1 MNNKRRKAIITL
13 LIIFLM
19 GFVIGLL
26 AGLACS
32 GGAARDA
39 VIEDEEAADEVVEL
53 VQKAVEHSPEAKESK
68 TAKSSPKE
76 IIYHR
81 KRLPYSKLFND
92 LNEEHLNVAKR
103 TGLKR
108 VPKNRAEVES
118 EGLVEIKDNDLY
130 IIYDL
135 RYSVPYLTKNAARE
149 LEAIA
154 QAFSDSL
161 RNHGLLDYK
170 LVVSSVLRTEDDVLR
185 LRRSGNPNASANSA
199 HCYGTTF
206 DIAYTRYYREDES
219 KEFMQPFEL
228 TKVLGEVLL
237 DRRNAGHCLV
247 KYERQEHCFHIT
259 AK

>member
-53 VQKAVEHSPEAKESK
+53 VQKAVEHKPEAKESK
-68 TAKSSPKE
+68 AAKSSPKE

-81 KRLPYSKLFND
+81 KRPPYSKLFND

-135 RYSVPYLTKNAARE
+135 RYSVPFLTKNAARE

>member
-53 VQKAVEHSPEAKESK
+53 VQKAVEHKPEAKESK
-68 TAKSSPKE
+68 AAKSSPKE

-81 KRLPYSKLFND
+81 KRLPYSKLCND

-135 RYSVPYLTKNAARE
+135 RYSVPFLTKNAARE

>member
-1 MNNKRRKAIITL
+1 M
-13 LIIFLM
+13 
-19 GFVIGLL
+19 
-26 AGLACS
+26 
-32 GGAARDA
+32 
-39 VIEDEEAADEVVEL
+39 
-53 VQKAVEHSPEAKESK
+53 
-68 TAKSSPKE
+68 
-76 IIYHR
+76 
-81 KRLPYSKLFND
+81 
-92 LNEEHLNVAKR
+92 NEEHLNVAKR

-135 RYSVPYLTKNAARE
+135 RYSVPFLTKNAARE

>member
-39 VIEDEEAADEVVEL
+39 VIEDEEADEESVDDFP
-53 VQKAVEHSPEAKESK
+53 QASSKEEVKKGSGSK
-68 TAKSSPKE
+68 PKE
-76 IIYHR
+76 IIYYR

-92 LNEEHLNVAKR
+92 LNEQHLNVAKR
-103 TGLKR
+103 IGLER

-118 EGLVEIKDNDLY
+118 EGLVEIKDNDYY
-130 IIYDL
+130 IVYDL
-135 RYSVPYLTKNAARE
+135 RYSVPYLTKNAAKE
-149 LEAIA
+149 LDAIGK
-154 QAFSDSL
+154 AFQDSL

-206 DIAYTRYYREDES
+206 DITYTRYYREDES
-219 KEFMQPFEL
+219 EAFMQPFEL
-228 TKVLGEVLL
+228 TKVLGEVLR

-247 KYERQEHCFHIT
+247 KYEKQEHCFHIT